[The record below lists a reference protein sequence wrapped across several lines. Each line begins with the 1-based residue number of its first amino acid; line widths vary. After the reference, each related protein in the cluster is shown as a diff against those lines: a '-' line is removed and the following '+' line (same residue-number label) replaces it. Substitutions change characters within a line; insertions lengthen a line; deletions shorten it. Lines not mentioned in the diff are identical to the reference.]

1 MAIPSTLV
9 FFPLFLLLM
18 FWTIYL
24 QFEYVETSTKK
35 TFERV
40 PVGNRGQMQKNC
52 SHPGVRKGRTCPLGM
67 CLIIY
72 PIHLRNSFAIIF

>member
-9 FFPLFLLLM
+9 FPSPLFLLLM

-35 TFERV
+35 TFERE
-40 PVGNRGQMQKNC
+40 PAGNRGQMEKIA
-52 SHPGVRKGRTCPLGM
+52 HILDLGREEPVHQVC
-67 CLIIY
+67 
-72 PIHLRNSFAIIF
+72 A